1 MNDLNKK
8 LPQYEPPD
16 TVWQNIE
23 TRLMLRALPTY
34 DAPDVVWQGIEKQL
48 LKVEKPVK
56 RLKILRG
63 VNLRKIF
70 NLPKIATTNL
80 PKIATTNLP
89 KIATT
94 NLPKIA
100 IAASVALVV
109 SIGFWFFRTQKTV
122 EQTVVVSTE
131 VVDNQLLKKDFDNE
145 EASFALVEAFC
156 KTATPVCEQPEFKT
170 LKNELDTLNS
180 ARAELKNAIGDYAA
194 DADLIAELTKI
205 ENERTT
211 VLRQLVEKIN

>member
-34 DAPDVVWQGIEKQL
+34 DAPDLVWQGIKKRL

-70 NLPKIATTNL
+70 NL

-180 ARAELKNAIGDYAA
+180 ARAELKIAIGDYAA

-211 VLRQLVEKIN
+211 VLRQLIEKIN

>member
-1 MNDLNKK
+1 MNELNKK

-23 TRLMLRALPTY
+23 TRLSLRALPTY

-48 LKVEKPVK
+48 LKGEKPRKK
-56 RLKILRG
+56 RNILRG
-63 VNLRKIF
+63 TNLRKIK
-70 NLPKIATTNL
+70 NLPKITVA
-80 PKIATTNLP
+80 
-89 KIATT
+89 

-109 SIGFWFFRTQKTV
+109 SVGFCFFRTQKTV
-122 EQTVVVSTE
+122 EQTVTVSTE

-156 KTATPVCEQPEFKT
+156 KTAMPVCEQPEFKT